1 MTYLHDLDISLQCF
15 YENTKGLLGEGRTD
29 SLPTSIRNQLNLR
42 INMSVPTPEVKRMMF
57 PDTQKEFQPLSNDL
71 KVKVWG
77 FIQSGNEEVRS
88 FFAPEIPKDFN
99 IHEYMRKQIAKR
111 EVA

>member
-1 MTYLHDLDISLQCF
+1 MGI
-15 YENTKGLLGEGRTD
+15 
-29 SLPTSIRNQLNLR
+29 
-42 INMSVPTPEVKRMMF
+42 PTPEVKRMMF
-57 PDTQKEFQPLSNDL
+57 PDTQKEFHPLSNGL
-71 KVKVWG
+71 KGWG

-99 IHEYMRKQIAKR
+99 LHEYMREQIAKR